1 MPAPDTNPCTYT
13 VLSLGLR
20 PCYEGVDPLFARHD
34 AVFRPI
40 RAARRRTLPSGHRAL
55 NSRAYFYLTVTSLFW
70 GANSVA
76 GKLAVG
82 HVSPMVLTTFRWIVA
97 LLVILALMTPQVKR
111 DWPAIRRHWLQLL
124 LYGVFGFTVFNALL
138 YTALGYT
145 SAINAVIEQAGIP
158 MLIFVF
164 NFVLFRI
171 QASLAQVIGFSVT
184 LVGVLVTAAHGEF
197 SALAELEFNFGDA
210 LMLIAC
216 IVYAGYTV
224 SLRWKPDMHWQSF
237 IAAPAFGA
245 LLSALPLFF
254 WELSREDA
262 IFPDATGW
270 AIVLYAGI
278 FPSLLSQVLYVRGVE
293 MIGANR
299 AGLFINAIP
308 IFGTLLSVLLVG
320 ETLHSFHIVALLL
333 VLGGIAIAEWGRP
346 KTK

>member
-1 MPAPDTNPCTYT
+1 
-13 VLSLGLR
+13 
-20 PCYEGVDPLFARHD
+20 
-34 AVFRPI
+34 
-40 RAARRRTLPSGHRAL
+40 L
-55 NSRAYFYLTVTSLFW
+55 NSRAYFYLCITSLFW

-97 LLVILALMTPQVKR
+97 LSIILILMLPQVKR

-124 LYGVFGFTVFNALL
+124 LYGALGFTAFNALL

-171 QASLAQVIGFSVT
+171 QASIAQVLGFTVT
-184 LVGVLVTAAHGEF
+184 LVGVLVTASHGEF
-197 SALAELEFNFGDA
+197 STLAELEFNFGDA
-210 LMLIAC
+210 LMLGAC
-216 IVYAGYTV
+216 IVYAAYTV
-224 SLRWKPDMHWQSF
+224 SLRWKPEMHWQSF

-245 LLSALPLFF
+245 LLSAIPLFF
-254 WELSREDA
+254 WEVSRGAA
-262 IFPDATGW
+262 IFPDTTGW

-308 IFGTLLSVLLVG
+308 VFGTILSVALVG
-320 ETLHSFHIVALLL
+320 ETMHMFHVVALLL

-346 KTK
+346 KEKKT

>member
-1 MPAPDTNPCTYT
+1 M
-13 VLSLGLR
+13 
-20 PCYEGVDPLFARHD
+20 
-34 AVFRPI
+34 
-40 RAARRRTLPSGHRAL
+40 
-55 NSRAYFYLTVTSLFW
+55 NSRAYFYLSVTALFW

-82 HVSPMVLTTFRWIVA
+82 HVSPMVLTTYRWIVA
-97 LLVILALMTPQVKR
+97 LIIILAFMMPQVKR
-111 DWPAIRRHWLQLL
+111 DWPMIRKHWLQLL
-124 LYGVFGFTVFNALL
+124 LYGIFGFTAFNALL

-171 QASLAQVIGFSVT
+171 QASIAQIIGFSVT
-184 LVGVLVTAAHGEF
+184 LIGVLVTAAHGEF

-210 LMLIAC
+210 LMLCAA
-216 IVYAGYTV
+216 IVYAAYTV
-224 SLRWKPDMHWQSF
+224 WLRLKPELHWQSF

-245 LLSALPLFF
+245 LLSAIPLFF
-254 WELSREDA
+254 WELSRGAA
-262 IFPDATGW
+262 IFPDTTGW

-308 IFGTLLSVLLVG
+308 VFGTILSVLLIG
-320 ETLHSFHIVALLL
+320 ETLYSFHVVALLL

-346 KTK
+346 KDNKKPAG

>member
-1 MPAPDTNPCTYT
+1 MWATC
-13 VLSLGLR
+13 
-20 PCYEGVDPLFARHD
+20 
-34 AVFRPI
+34 
-40 RAARRRTLPSGHRAL
+40 RRTPRTCLHRPDHPAL
-55 NSRAYFYLTVTSLFW
+55 NSRAYFYLSVTALFW

-82 HVSPMVLTTFRWIVA
+82 HVSPMVLTTYRW
-97 LLVILALMTPQVKR
+97 ILALIIILAFMLPQVKR
-111 DWPAIRRHWLQLL
+111 DWPMIRKHWLQLL
-124 LYGVFGFTVFNALL
+124 LYGIFGFTAFNALL
-138 YTALGYT
+138 YSALGYT

-171 QASLAQVIGFSVT
+171 QASIAQIVGFTVT
-184 LVGVLVTAAHGEF
+184 LIGVLITAAHGEF
-197 SALAELEFNFGDA
+197 SALAALEFNFGDA
-210 LMLIAC
+210 LMLCAV
-216 IVYAGYTV
+216 IVYAAYTV
-224 SLRWKPDMHWQSF
+224 SLRWKPDLHWQSF

-245 LLSALPLFF
+245 LLSAIPLLF
-254 WELSREDA
+254 WELSRGAA
-262 IFPDATGW
+262 IFPDTTGW

-308 IFGTLLSVLLVG
+308 VFGTILSVLLIG
-320 ETLHSFHIVALLL
+320 ETLYPFHVVALLL

-346 KTK
+346 KDNKKPAG

>member
-1 MPAPDTNPCTYT
+1 M
-13 VLSLGLR
+13 
-20 PCYEGVDPLFARHD
+20 
-34 AVFRPI
+34 
-40 RAARRRTLPSGHRAL
+40 
-55 NSRAYFYLTVTSLFW
+55 NSRAYFYLCITSLFW

-97 LLVILALMTPQVKR
+97 LSIILILMLPQVKR

-124 LYGVFGFTVFNALL
+124 LYGALGFTAFNALL

-171 QASLAQVIGFSVT
+171 QASIAQVLGFTVT
-184 LVGVLVTAAHGEF
+184 LVGVLVTASHGDF
-197 SALAELEFNFGDA
+197 STLAELEFNFGDA
-210 LMLIAC
+210 LMLGAC
-216 IVYAGYTV
+216 IVYAAYTV
-224 SLRWKPDMHWQSF
+224 SLRWKPEMHWQSF

-245 LLSALPLFF
+245 LLSAIPLFF
-254 WELSREDA
+254 WEVSRGAA
-262 IFPDATGW
+262 IFPDTTGW

-308 IFGTLLSVLLVG
+308 VFGTILSVALVG
-320 ETLHSFHIVALLL
+320 ETMHMFHVVALLL

-346 KTK
+346 KEKKT

>member
-1 MPAPDTNPCTYT
+1 M
-13 VLSLGLR
+13 
-20 PCYEGVDPLFARHD
+20 
-34 AVFRPI
+34 
-40 RAARRRTLPSGHRAL
+40 
-55 NSRAYFYLTVTSLFW
+55 NSRAYFYLCITALFW

-82 HVSPMVLTTFRWIVA
+82 HVSPMTLTTLRWLIALSIV
-97 LLVILALMTPQVKR
+97 LILMLPQVRR
-111 DWPAIRRHWLQLL
+111 DWPMIRRHWLQLL
-124 LYGVFGFTVFNALL
+124 LYGAFGFTAFNALL

-171 QASLAQVIGFSVT
+171 QASFAQVLGFTVT

-210 LMLIAC
+210 LMLCAC
-216 IVYAGYTV
+216 IVYAAYTV

-237 IAAPAFGA
+237 IAAPVLGA
-245 LLSALPLFF
+245 LLSAIPLFL
-254 WELSREDA
+254 WEVSRGDA

-270 AIVLYAGI
+270 AVVLYAGI

-308 IFGTLLSVLLVG
+308 VFGTILSVVLIG
-320 ETLHSFHIVALLL
+320 ETMHMFHVVALLL
-333 VLGGIAIAEWGRP
+333 VLGGITIAEWGRP
-346 KTK
+346 KERKT

>member
-1 MPAPDTNPCTYT
+1 M
-13 VLSLGLR
+13 
-20 PCYEGVDPLFARHD
+20 
-34 AVFRPI
+34 
-40 RAARRRTLPSGHRAL
+40 
-55 NSRAYFYLTVTSLFW
+55 NSRAYFYLCVTSLFW

-82 HVSPMVLTTFRWIVA
+82 HVSPMVLTTFRWTIA
-97 LLVILALMTPQVKR
+97 LGVILVLMLPQVKR

-124 LYGVFGFTVFNALL
+124 LYGVFGFTAFNALL

-164 NFVLFRI
+164 NFALFRI
-171 QASLAQVIGFSVT
+171 QASIAQVLGFTVT

-210 LMLIAC
+210 LMLGAC
-216 IVYAGYTV
+216 IVYAAYTV
-224 SLRWKPDMHWQSF
+224 SLRWKPEMHWQSF
-237 IAAPAFGA
+237 IAAPVFGA
-245 LLSALPLFF
+245 FLSALPLLF
-254 WELSREDA
+254 WEVSRGAA
-262 IFPDATGW
+262 IFPDTTGW
-270 AIVLYAGI
+270 VVVLYAGI

-308 IFGTLLSVLLVG
+308 VFGTILSVALIG
-320 ETLHSFHIVALLL
+320 ETMHLFHIVALLL

-346 KTK
+346 KENNTTTEHPRDRGSRAFVSVASLVRAARSRA

>member
-1 MPAPDTNPCTYT
+1 
-13 VLSLGLR
+13 
-20 PCYEGVDPLFARHD
+20 
-34 AVFRPI
+34 
-40 RAARRRTLPSGHRAL
+40 L
-55 NSRAYFYLTVTSLFW
+55 NSRAYFYLCITSLFW

-97 LLVILALMTPQVKR
+97 LSIILILMLPQVKR

-124 LYGVFGFTVFNALL
+124 LYGALGFTAFNALL

-164 NFVLFRI
+164 NFALFRI
-171 QASLAQVIGFSVT
+171 QASIAQVLGFTVT
-184 LVGVLVTAAHGEF
+184 LVGVLVTASHGDF
-197 SALAELEFNFGDA
+197 STLAELEFNFGDA
-210 LMLIAC
+210 LMLGAC
-216 IVYAGYTV
+216 IVYAAYTV
-224 SLRWKPDMHWQSF
+224 SLRWKPEMHWQSF

-245 LLSALPLFF
+245 LLSAIPLFF
-254 WELSREDA
+254 WEVSRGAA
-262 IFPDATGW
+262 IFPDTTGW

-308 IFGTLLSVLLVG
+308 VFGTILSVALVG
-320 ETLHSFHIVALLL
+320 ETMHMFHVVALLL

-346 KTK
+346 KEKKT

>member
-1 MPAPDTNPCTYT
+1 M
-13 VLSLGLR
+13 
-20 PCYEGVDPLFARHD
+20 
-34 AVFRPI
+34 
-40 RAARRRTLPSGHRAL
+40 
-55 NSRAYFYLTVTSLFW
+55 NSRAYIYLSVTTLFW

-97 LLVILALMTPQVKR
+97 LLVILALMLPQVKR
-111 DWPAIRRHWLQLL
+111 DWPKIRRHWLQLL
-124 LYGVFGFTVFNALL
+124 LYGVFGFTAFNALL

-164 NFVLFRI
+164 NFILFRI
-171 QASLAQVIGFSVT
+171 QASIAQILGFSVT
-184 LVGVLVTAAHGEF
+184 LLGVLITTAHGDL
-197 SALAELEFNFGDA
+197 SALRELEFNFGDA
-210 LMLIAC
+210 LMLCAC
-216 IVYAGYTV
+216 VIYAGYTV
-224 SLRWKPDMHWQSF
+224 SLRWKPALHWQSF

-245 LLSALPLFF
+245 LLSAIPLLL
-254 WELSREDA
+254 WEVARGAA
-262 IFPDATGW
+262 ILPDATGW
-270 AIVLYAGI
+270 MIVLYAGI

-308 IFGTLLSVLLVG
+308 VFGTLLSVFLIG
-320 ETLHSFHIVALLL
+320 ERMEMFHVAALLL

-346 KTK
+346 RT